1 MSKYMKF
8 LLYCF
13 FLILLPSRAFSY
25 FDPGAG
31 SYLIQLFIA
40 FIASCYFFISNPIQF
55 IKNYFK
61 KDKKSETEEKSEN
74 KSKD

>member
-1 MSKYMKF
+1 MSKYIKF
-8 LLYCF
+8 FLFCF

-31 SYLIQLFIA
+31 SFLIQLFIA
-40 FIASCYFFISNPIQF
+40 FIASCYLFITNPIQF

-61 KDKKSETEEKSEN
+61 KDKKVKKSEN
-74 KSKD
+74 KTKN